1 MTPREL
7 GGWVAEERHEHF
19 DPDDN
24 LTGYTIV
31 TRESR
36 LDDSDLVSMLA
47 LAQFEAEVCSCGFHP
62 LIARDKSN
70 YFTPESQVCPVCA
83 GQAQS
88 DRMQHDRDKGHE
100 SDPPSAP
107 RPSDGRKMFMRLL
120 TPEQVEAEREKRVT
134 RPR

>member
-7 GGWVAEERHEHF
+7 GGWVAEERHDHF
-19 DPDDN
+19 DAEGKP
-24 LTGYTIV
+24 TGHTIV

-36 LDDSDLVSMLA
+36 IDDNDLGELLA
-47 LAQFEAEVCSCGFHP
+47 LAQYEAEVCSCGFHP

-70 YFTPESQVCPVCA
+70 YFTPEAQTCPVCA

-88 DRMQHDRDKGHE
+88 DRMQHSRDKGHE

-107 RPSDGRKMFMRLL
+107 RPSDGRKVFMRLL
-120 TPEQVEAEREKRVT
+120 TQEQVEAERAKRA
-134 RPR
+134 R